1 MPRSWRPAA
10 TQVAL
15 RKRADCLRAVR
26 DFMHERDV
34 LEVQTPV
41 LSKAQN
47 PEPNI
52 ATFVAHPL
60 ASEARTPPA
69 LHLRTSPEFPLK
81 RLVAAGYGDVFE
93 IGPVF
98 RAGEMGARH
107 EPEFTMLEWYRV
119 GLDEYGLAKEV
130 IDLIEALA
138 PRFGRS
144 FRVEQTTY
152 REFFHRA
159 IDIDPWRDDDESL
172 RRALGEACPAGRLDR
187 DDLLDLVRSFLIE
200 PKLPRDQLTVV
211 QDFPPSQAALA
222 TLGHRNGLEIAR
234 RFEVFVGSFEVA
246 NGYFE
251 LTDANEQRRRF
262 VAQNTARGERGVPVV
277 PLDEDLI
284 QALEA
289 GLPACAGVAVG
300 FDRLLQSL
308 AGTDRIAAA
317 MAFASGDDRSPA

>member
-1 MPRSWRPAA
+1 MPRSWRPTA
-10 TQVAL
+10 TRVAL
-15 RKRADCLRAVR
+15 MQRADCLRAVR
-26 DFMHERDV
+26 EFMHERGV

-41 LSKAQN
+41 LSKSQN

-60 ASEARTPPA
+60 ATEASTPA
-69 LHLRTSPEFPLK
+69 LHLRTSPEFQLK

-107 EPEFTMLEWYRV
+107 EPEFTMLEWYRA

-144 FRVEQTTY
+144 FRVERTTY
-152 REFFHRA
+152 RKLFRDA
-159 IDIDPWRDDDESL
+159 IDIDPWQDDDESL
-172 RRALGEACPAGRLDR
+172 RHVLGEACPAGRLDR
-187 DDLLDLVRSFLIE
+187 DDLLDLARSFLIE
-200 PKLPRDQLTVV
+200 PQLPIDQLTIV
-211 QDFPPSQAALA
+211 QDFPPTQAALA
-222 TLGHRNGLEIAR
+222 TLGHRDGIEVAR

-251 LTDANEQRRRF
+251 LNDATEQRRRF
-262 VAQNTARGERGVPVV
+262 DAQNQVRSERGDSVV
-277 PLDEDLI
+277 PLDEALI

-300 FDRLLQSL
+300 FDRLLQAL
-308 AGTDRIAAA
+308 AGTDRIAAV
-317 MAFASGDDRSPA
+317 MALAAGDDRSSA